1 MLKILQD
8 RPLPTFSAWDRVMKC
23 GAEQH
28 LPHVHGGN
36 DAAELG
42 TAVHLLLEHAYK
54 STLHDIHACFDEAR
68 AIAVK
73 EYPQHADVFDAICA
87 NAEIFDLSFGWR
99 TEAPVVIDI
108 STMAVRAVEKTGRAR
123 DYGQLAAFEIAGTV
137 DLYKLAGKTILL
149 RDWKTGRQP
158 PRAAASWQLR
168 LGALALAL
176 VHGAETVTV
185 EIGSFTETW
194 EPVFDSHVYQRA
206 DLLEYAARIHAKA
219 VQLRGDGVADVYTGP
234 WCTFCPAMLACP
246 GIGGLMRQATDPDG
260 AMDRFRVLMNA
271 DRVKAYEAWRVFA
284 MIASRMEAEVKNA
297 ARLEDIRLGNGKVYG
312 YREKT
317 VRDIEGTTTYK
328 VLCER
333 YGEEHARKAVSFAT
347 SQTGVMEA
355 VKSAKAAG
363 RDMKSMAQEAREI
376 MDAIDLSGGV
386 VKKKRGEVREVNE

>member
-8 RPLPTFSAWDRVMKC
+8 RPMPTFSAWDRVMKC

-28 LPHVHGGN
+28 LPHVYGGS

-54 STLHDIHACFDEAR
+54 STLQDIHACFDEAR

-73 EYPQHADVFDAICA
+73 AYPQHADVFDAICA
-87 NAEIFDLSFGWR
+87 NAESFDLANGWH
-99 TEAPVVIDI
+99 TEAPVVLDI
-108 STMAVRAVEKTGRAR
+108 STMKVRSVTAHAAR
-123 DYGQLAAFEIAGTV
+123 DYGERGPYEIAGTV
-137 DLYKLAGKTILL
+137 DLYRVGDKYIEL

-260 AMDRFRVLMNA
+260 AVDRFRVLMNA

-333 YGEEHARKAVSFAT
+333 YGEAHAQKAVKFTT
-347 SQTGVMEA
+347 SQAAVEAA
-355 VKSAKAAG
+355 VKSAKEAG
-363 RDMKSMAQEAREI
+363 HPMKSMAAESREI
-376 MDAIDLSGGV
+376 MAAIDLVGGV
-386 VKKKRGEVREVNE
+386 VKHKRGEVREVNE